1 MKLYIAADHAG
12 YSLKE
17 SLKLRLPELGLTA
30 IDLGSTALVEGDD
43 YTTVAH
49 ALALEV
55 LKDVEARGI
64 LICDT
69 GTGMSM
75 AANRHPGIR
84 AVSTADDW
92 TVTRAREHEDAN
104 VLCLGARLVS
114 VTEAFELIRTFLAT
128 PFTGEERHIRRIK
141 EINILTNNE

>member
-17 SLKLRLPELGLTA
+17 ALKLRLPELGLTPS
-30 IDLGSTALVEGDD
+30 DLGSATLVDADD

-49 ALALEV
+49 ALAAEV
-55 LKDVEARGI
+55 IKDPGARGL

-69 GTGMSM
+69 GTGMAM
-75 AANRHPGIR
+75 AANRHRGLR

-128 PFTGEERHIRRIK
+128 PFTGEERHVRRIK
-141 EINILTNNE
+141 DIDIQ

>member
-17 SLKLRLPELGLTA
+17 SLKLRLPELGIAPT
-30 IDLGSTALVEGDD
+30 DLGSTTLTEGDD

-49 ALALEV
+49 ALSSEV
-55 LKDVEARGI
+55 AKDTEARGI

-69 GTGMSM
+69 GTGMAMS
-75 AANRHPGIR
+75 ANHHGGIR

-92 TVTRAREHEDAN
+92 TVTRAREHQDAN

-141 EINILTNNE
+141 EINVQ

>member
-17 SLKLRLPELGLTA
+17 ALKLRLGELGMVPT
-30 IDLGSTALVEGDD
+30 DLGSATLVEGDD

-49 ALALEV
+49 ALAAEV
-55 LKDVEARGI
+55 TKDSEARGI

-104 VLCLGARLVS
+104 VLCLGARFVS
-114 VTEAFELIRTFLAT
+114 VAEAYELVRDFLAT

-141 EINILTNNE
+141 ELDIQ